1 MELRP
6 GAVFNVRGRVQFMRN
21 ARADVKHDA
30 RLSIGGGTY
39 FNEYARIDCG
49 ADISIGAG
57 CAIASGVVVMDS
69 DAHVLIHAGAPTR
82 QTAPVTIGDG
92 CWLADGA
99 IVLKGVDIGAGTVVA
114 ARALVTRSTA
124 GGQLLIGQPARER
137 GPVTW
142 RL

>member
-1 MELRP
+1 MELQR
-6 GAVFNVRGRVQFMRN
+6 GAVMNVRGREQFMRN
-21 ARADVKHDA
+21 ASAYVKEGA
-30 RLSIGGGTY
+30 CLSIGGGTY

-49 ADISIGAG
+49 ADISVGAG
-57 CAIASGVVVMDS
+57 CAIARGVVVMDS
-69 DAHVLIHAGAPTR
+69 DAHELSRAGAPER
-82 QTAPVTIGDG
+82 RTAPVTIGDR

-99 IVLKGVDIGAGTVVA
+99 IVLKGVDIGAGTVVG

-124 GGQLLIGQPARER
+124 GGQLLIGHPARER